1 MLMLPVR
8 SIYIDYCQFVVHD
21 SKHILGHEYECYDLS
36 LSVRAKNK
44 LLYWVIQ
51 ENSIEF
57 LSITYLPYVLR
68 LLVCALLC

>member
-8 SIYIDYCQFVVHD
+8 SIYIDYFQFVVHD

-44 LLYWVIQ
+44 LLY
-51 ENSIEF
+51 
-57 LSITYLPYVLR
+57 
-68 LLVCALLC
+68 